1 MATFVVGTPVTTTT
15 PTVDVTVDPTHP
27 LPSGTHVFQ
36 LVVVDDQGTASA
48 PTTVQ
53 VVIKDRVIP
62 TAVIRAPASVING
75 QAFTLD
81 GSASSEVPPGKIV
94 QWVWTL
100 MS

>member
-36 LVVVDDQGTASA
+36 LVVVDA